1 LRPARHIT
9 NGRTARRFEA
19 KNIDAESK
27 SGLDTHMKTKTS
39 LLTLTL
45 CFAAAAV
52 CFAADPLMGT
62 WKLNEAKSKLD
73 PEGPKNQTVVYEA
86 AGDKV
91 KITVDGTNPD
101 GKAMH
106 HEWTGKF
113 DGKDYPVTGEAG
125 LDVRSY
131 KKVNDH
137 TLDFT
142 VKKNGKVQGG
152 GRVVVATNGKS
163 RTVTMSGTNPKGK
176 KFKTTAVYDKQ

>member
-1 LRPARHIT
+1 VA
-9 NGRTARRFEA
+9 
-19 KNIDAESK
+19 
-27 SGLDTHMKTKTS
+27 
-39 LLTLTL
+39 
-45 CFAAAAV
+45 
-52 CFAADPLMGT
+52 
-62 WKLNEAKSKLD
+62 
-73 PEGPKNQTVVYEA
+73 
-86 AGDKV
+86 
-91 KITVDGTNPD
+91 GTNPD

-142 VKKNGKVQGG
+142 AKKNGKVKGG